1 MKLTLNEVCYDSQK
15 TKKKYPERHV
25 KRIKKGR
32 ATL

>member
-15 TKKKYPERHV
+15 TKKYPERHI